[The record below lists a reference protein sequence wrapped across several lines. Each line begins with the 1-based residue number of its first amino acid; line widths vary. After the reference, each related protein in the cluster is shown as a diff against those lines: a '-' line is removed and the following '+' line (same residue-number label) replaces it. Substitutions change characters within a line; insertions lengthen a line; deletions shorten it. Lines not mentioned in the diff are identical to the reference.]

1 MGKWRKMRT
10 KQVNVG
16 DLGRRRRTNFRRRT
30 MLPGGR
36 IQPLIV
42 DLAPDCDRFPE
53 IELQGSEQGDFRTII
68 DLQKDGKLPSP
79 SPLHRN

>member
-1 MGKWRKMRT
+1 MRT

-16 DLGRRRRTNFRRRT
+16 DLGWRRRRRSSFRRRT

-42 DLAPDCDRFPE
+42 DLASNCDRFPE
-53 IELQGSEQGDFRTII
+53 IESQGSEQGDFRTEI
-68 DLQKDGKLPSP
+68 DLQKARKLPSP
-79 SPLHRN
+79 SPSHTN